1 MQRSRTRCAGPAA
14 AVSVGQWL
22 IATTRPGTARYDG
35 AAPAVGRL
43 APAVGRLPPYTRAST
58 TPAVTTVA
66 RTASARTTRRAE
78 TVVAS
83 MMFMAFLLSLGPGGL
98 MTTTLAGIRRE
109 YRPPADTTPKSP
121 AGQRLRT
128 HWRDLGRADLHPRQQ
143 ELVEHREVVGLDDHV
158 DRVLHERAVDAVHG
172 HLAHRGVVE
181 LARPAAAV
189 RAVFGCV
196 DLRDVEEHGSG
207 WHRVSRDGTPEC
219 RGSLVSG

>member
-35 AAPAVGRL
+35 AAPAAGR
-43 APAVGRLPPYTRAST
+43 PAPYTRAST

-109 YRPPADTTPKSP
+109 
-121 AGQRLRT
+121 
-128 HWRDLGRADLHPRQQ
+128 
-143 ELVEHREVVGLDDHV
+143 
-158 DRVLHERAVDAVHG
+158 
-172 HLAHRGVVE
+172 
-181 LARPAAAV
+181 
-189 RAVFGCV
+189 
-196 DLRDVEEHGSG
+196 
-207 WHRVSRDGTPEC
+207 
-219 RGSLVSG
+219 